1 LRLILAISLGV
12 ALLVGAPNARADYL
26 VLRSGARLNVSAY
39 QLLGDRYRIQVN
51 GGSAEIAAAE
61 VVAIEPEEIFVAAPR
76 LPLTQAPF
84 GELIQTASQKYGVD
98 ADLLF
103 SVIAAESNF
112 NSKAVS
118 RRGARGL
125 MQLLPATATRLGVKD
140 SFDPAQNI
148 DAGTRYLRDLMA
160 RYQGDL
166 VLTLAAYNAGPGAV
180 ERYGRVP
187 PYNETVSYVRAIR
200 KTYAQRKLQADAR
213 NPETKPAAKT
223 PPAKTEV
230 IAEPNNSGQ

>member
-1 LRLILAISLGV
+1 MRLTLALCVGV
-12 ALLVGAPNARADYL
+12 ALTVCAAEARADYL

-39 QLLGDRYRIQVN
+39 QLLGDHYHIQIN
-51 GGSAEIAAAE
+51 GGSAEIAVTD
-61 VVAIEPEEIFVAAPR
+61 VVAIEPEEIFVVAPR
-76 LPLTQAPF
+76 LPLTQAPY
-84 GELIQTASQKYGVD
+84 GELIRSASQKYGVD

-112 NSKAVS
+112 NSKAIS

-125 MQLLPATATRLGVKD
+125 MQLLPATATRLGVTD
-140 SFDPAQNI
+140 IFDPAQNI

-180 ERYGRVP
+180 QRYGHVP
-187 PYNETVSYVRAIR
+187 PYHETISYVRAIR
-200 KTYAQRKLQADAR
+200 KTYAQRKLKGDA
-213 NPETKPAAKT
+213 NSEAKAVVKAE
-223 PPAKTEV
+223 AKTETK
-230 IAEPNNSGQ
+230 SGGE